1 MAGSGRRFRLS
12 LKIGRTLMA
21 MPADKKGVP
30 YKDLDDYEKIT
41 RLLNKAY
48 ELASG
53 TTYDKQVFVQEWDEN
68 QKYL

>member
-1 MAGSGRRFRLS
+1 MAHGGRNFRLS

-21 MPADKKGVP
+21 MPVDKKGVL
-30 YKDLDDYEKIT
+30 YKDLDDYDKIT

-53 TTYDKQVFVQEWDEN
+53 TTYDKQVFVQEWETN
-68 QKYL
+68 KRFL